1 MTRFSRLKDW
11 PASLERMSLTELE
24 DEYAFW
30 RRRERELGH
39 PFARKGAANRARL
52 VQKFIDSK
60 KAPKA
65 D

>member
-1 MTRFSRLKDW
+1 
-11 PASLERMSLTELE
+11 MSLTELE